1 MSAYREVPWRLVF
14 VSAVERKK
22 FNVLIAD
29 DNQSDVFI
37 ITRGLAQFDAQC
49 NVFDVQDGE
58 SLLTALGIDPVSGR
72 PVAPQPIIP
81 RPDLILIDLFMP
93 KLYGLQA
100 LKMIKRDR
108 RYQRTPCLLMSH
120 SLSEHDR
127 RQAGVIGACGILHK
141 TDNPSNFRAAIRDLE
156 TVLSSGAAS
165 RQTNPGDSRILR

>member
-1 MSAYREVPWRLVF
+1 MVTYTEVPWRLVF
-14 VSAVERKK
+14 VSAVERRK

-49 NVFDVQDGE
+49 HVFDVPDGE
-58 SLLTALGIDPVSGR
+58 SLLTALGIDAVSGR
-72 PVAPQPIIP
+72 PVAPNPIIP

-108 RYQRTPCLLMSH
+108 RYQHTPCLLMSH
-120 SLSEHDR
+120 SLSDHDR
-127 RQAGVIGACGILHK
+127 RQAGVIGAYGILHK
-141 TDNPSNFRAAIRDLE
+141 TDNPIDFRAAIRDLE
-156 TVLSSGAAS
+156 SVLNGGAES
-165 RQTNPGDSRILR
+165 RQTTPSDSRLLQ

>member
-1 MSAYREVPWRLVF
+1 M
-14 VSAVERKK
+14 SAVERKK

-29 DNQSDVFI
+29 DNQSDLFI

-49 NVFDVQDGE
+49 NVFDVRDGE

-72 PVAPQPIIP
+72 PVAPNPIIP

-100 LKMIKRDR
+100 LKIIKRDR

-120 SLSEHDR
+120 SLSDHDR
-127 RQAGVIGACGILHK
+127 RQAGVIGAYGILHK
-141 TDNPSNFRAAIRDLE
+141 TDNPSDFREAIRDLE
-156 TVLSSGAAS
+156 SVLDGGAAS
-165 RQTNPGDSRILR
+165 RQTTPGDSRLLQ